1 MTERY
6 VSDPLDLPARE
17 PGFYRAD
24 LIFYGVDHSASSYEA
39 RVYLDLPDA
48 DADTG
53 REHPAYAGS
62 FHIFGHGGCFGDEGH
77 CLVPE
82 GPPDPFDLRPAHQLT
97 PATKTVTV
105 TEALK
110 RVLDAD
116 GAREQVT
123 VTVVAVT
130 PGDRANDV
138 LAFTRLRLATYE

>member
-1 MTERY
+1 MNERF
-6 VSDPLDLPARE
+6 VSDPLDLPPRE
-17 PGFYRAD
+17 PSFYRAD
-24 LIFYGVDHSASSYEA
+24 LIFYGVDHSGSSYEA
-39 RVYLDLPDA
+39 RVYLDLPEA

-77 CLVPE
+77 CLLPE

-105 TEALK
+105 TDALRQVLADEA
-110 RVLDAD
+110 RA
-116 GAREQVT
+116 QMT

-130 PGDRANDV
+130 PGDRGNDV
-138 LAFTRLRLATYE
+138 LEFSRLRLATYE